1 MALQQIKE
9 RGALPMID
17 RGDIRQAIDR
27 CSNIW
32 ASLPG
37 AGYGQFE
44 HKADSLIA
52 KFKEAGGTVREIDV
66 WAESPRLSPLWLSA
80 SSTYLSWAVNHYAVI
95 TPLPTKRDKNAREL
109 KLANAAITDRC
120 VSVVLLRSMQKYT
133 KELADAKAENDALRD
148 DVAAGRR
155 RLHIKAVCQSVR
167 EATTASG
174 VDNATSP
181 DWQTPLN
188 GIISPSERLITMPKT
203 TEEPRVY

>member
-1 MALQQIKE
+1 MSPASSAWPESISPKSQDAVALQQIKE

-52 KFKEAGGTVREIDV
+52 KFKEAGGTVREIECMSRV
-66 WAESPRLSPLWLSA
+66 TAIISA
-80 SSTYLSWAVNHYAVI
+80 LVICIIVCLSWAVNHYRDNAI
-95 TPLPTKRDKNAREL
+95 NYKAQRDKNAREL
-109 KLANAAITDRC
+109 KLANAAITD
-120 VSVVLLRSMQKYT
+120 MQMRQRDVAALDAKYT
-133 KELADAKAENDALRD
+133 KELADAKAENDACVMMLPLVVVV
-148 DVAAGRR
+148 VAISA
-155 RLHIKAVCQSVR
+155 APSVR

-174 VDNATSP
+174 VDNAASP
-181 DWQTPLN
+181 
-188 GIISPSERLITMPKT
+188 
-203 TEEPRVY
+203 

>member
-1 MALQQIKE
+1 MQQIKE

-52 KFKEAGGTVREIDV
+52 KFKETGGTVREIDV
-66 WAESPRLSPLWLSA
+66 ENTAIISA
-80 SSTYLSWAVNHYAVI
+80 LVICIIVCLSWAVNHYRDNAI
-95 TPLPTKRDKNAREL
+95 TYKAQRDKNAREL
-109 KLANAAITDRC
+109 KLANAAITD
-120 VSVVLLRSMQKYT
+120 MQMRQRDVAALDAKYT

-167 EATTASG
+167 EATTAS
-174 VDNATSP
+174 VDNAASP
-181 DWQTPLN
+181 RLADTA
-188 GIISPSERLITMPKT
+188 ERDYFTLREADHYAKT
-203 TEEPRVY
+203 TGRNPVY